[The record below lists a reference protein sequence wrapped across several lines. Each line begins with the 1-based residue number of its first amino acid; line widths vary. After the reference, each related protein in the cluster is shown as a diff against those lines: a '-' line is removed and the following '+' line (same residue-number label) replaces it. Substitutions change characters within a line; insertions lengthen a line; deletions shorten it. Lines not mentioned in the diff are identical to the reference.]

1 MEERRPIMEIA
12 LGAAALSVITFAI
25 VLILA
30 ARNKKQTEER
40 KKDPNVPPSAL
51 AKDGDPHRPVD

>member
-1 MEERRPIMEIA
+1 MEIA